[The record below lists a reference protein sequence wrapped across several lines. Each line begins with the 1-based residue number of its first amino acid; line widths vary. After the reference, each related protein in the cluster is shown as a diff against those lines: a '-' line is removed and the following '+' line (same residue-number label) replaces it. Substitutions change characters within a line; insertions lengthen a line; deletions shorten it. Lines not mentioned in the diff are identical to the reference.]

1 MKKHFLFLIALLAFS
16 VMANAQL
23 VKSQTL
29 TRNSQKKH
37 EVWMDF
43 GAGLNSA
50 REAGDKPQNAFRAS
64 VGIRWTKCY
73 SKYFAMDYINFSAS
87 YIPKSSEKEGEG
99 GGASLLIGPKAKLPI
114 SDKASFFVNAN
125 MGVTYLTLITGVD
138 KKNKGYR
145 SNGASYCQET
155 GLGVIFNERVQLT
168 AAYVFAPNLGNYTP
182 KVINDYFMGKFS
194 FSF

>member
-1 MKKHFLFLIALLAFS
+1 MKKLIFILIALLTFS
-16 VMANAQL
+16 AIADAQL
-23 VKSQTL
+23 ITSSTIRKQ
-29 TRNSQKKH
+29 RKH
-37 EVWMDF
+37 ELWMDF